1 MCFYFSIA
9 WRGVNDSI
17 NVKLIAL
24 YSKTTYNHLVS
35 QPNQTNLINYQTRE
49 RILSYLQEN
58 RVVTA
63 LDLSRAWGLSR
74 TDIRYHLNE
83 LMEEGLVEQV
93 PQDGTKQGTRGRPKQ
108 FFRLASSET
117 PDNLAGLSS
126 ALLSL
131 IRSISEEEKD
141 NSLKENLLQKIA
153 DTMRGTWYS
162 SPSLAQRYNQAV
174 VFLNDHGYRAR
185 WEARAAGPLLSIRN
199 CPYASLLPNFPE
211 MCQIDQLLIEGM
223 VQSRMEQTSRMDLK
237 HGRPPTCQFR
247 ANSQPKKP

>member
-1 MCFYFSIA
+1 
-9 WRGVNDSI
+9 
-17 NVKLIAL
+17 
-24 YSKTTYNHLVS
+24 VS
-35 QPNQTNLINYQTRE
+35 QPNQINYQTRE

-58 RVVTA
+58 RVVSA

-74 TDIRYHLNE
+74 TDIRYHLNA
-83 LMEEGLVEQV
+83 LMEEGWVEQV
-93 PQDGTKQGTRGRPKQ
+93 PQDGAKQGTRGRPKQ

-131 IRSISEEEKD
+131 MRSISEQGKETG
-141 NSLKENLLQKIA
+141 LKEDLLKKIA
-153 DTMRGTWYS
+153 DTMRGNWYS

-174 VFLNDHGYRAR
+174 VYLNDHGYRAR

-237 HGRPPTCQFR
+237 HGKPPTCQFL
-247 ANSQPKKP
+247 AKPRPMKP